1 MRCFSTDD
9 EGSGHF
15 AGAVARG
22 YAYYS
27 GIFDEGVGKED
38 AFEFCRG
45 YLPAVFIVGLVYV
58 LIKERKQKGR
68 E

>member
-1 MRCFSTDD
+1 MRYFSADD

-15 AGAVARG
+15 ACAVARG
-22 YAYYS
+22 YACYS
-27 GIFDEGVGKED
+27 GIFDEGVGEED

-45 YLPAVFIVGLVYV
+45 DLPAVFIVGLVYV
-58 LIKERKQKGR
+58 LIKERKRKGR